1 MGDRWLNLTPTYLG
15 EGNFG
20 MVIKGELKEENRSIP
35 VAVKMLK
42 GNSHVLKTIHIAK
55 ASTFHHIIIALLTI
69 SRMWGEQKWKL
80 IFCPSQSPTHG
91 AEDHPM

>member
-42 GNSHVLKTIHIAK
+42 GNSYVIKNDTYSKGLYVSLYNHSFINH
-55 ASTFHHIIIALLTI
+55 
-69 SRMWGEQKWKL
+69 
-80 IFCPSQSPTHG
+80 
-91 AEDHPM
+91 